1 VSARVSPETYK
12 FLKKHPD
19 RLGLLI
25 DGWVRLEQFGLE
37 QREEVPLEPAG
48 LESEEA
54 AEGSAEGNGRQKK
67 GGRETIDFDADELLS
82 EAEFDPITEQA
93 RGLLALVVERGTAHL
108 TEAQVE
114 KISDQFSILVN
125 TFTTTFKRR
134 S

>member
-1 VSARVSPETYK
+1 
-12 FLKKHPD
+12 LKTQPD

-25 DGWVRLEQFGLE
+25 DQWVRLEQLGAW
-37 QREEVPLEPAG
+37 QREADSAEAAG
-48 LESEEA
+48 LESEA
-54 AEGSAEGNGRQKK
+54 AMKGLAGGNGKQKQ